1 MVSSCFVKVIGFTE
15 LGYHRTLAELSEQQ
29 IHMTY
34 GGAREQSV
42 FELEG
47 TGPNIAV
54 IINPKD
60 FPEMNRFAVV
70 VVRNRDNG

>member
-1 MVSSCFVKVIGFTE
+1 MVRSCFVKIIGFTE

-34 GGAREQSV
+34 GNAREQNLSEIDGV
-42 FELEG
+42 
-47 TGPNIAV
+47 GPNIAV
-54 IINPKD
+54 IIDPKD